1 MTKKPTPLEEKI
13 GITFNARALFDEAM
27 THRSYINEH
36 PDWPGRHNE
45 RLEFLGDAVLEL
57 AVTQHLFNEFPK
69 EPEGRL
75 TNLRAALVRTETL
88 AVVGADLGLFTALRL
103 SRGEAND
110 TGRARDQI
118 LANAMEALIGAIFLD
133 QGFAEADRFVQRF
146 ILVRLPEVIAQK
158 RVKDAKS
165 KFQEEAQGRVGVTPH
180 YEVMKKW
187 GPDHMRRFR
196 VGAYLGAELA
206 GEGEG
211 ASKQDAQQAAAENA
225 LEKKKWSN

>member
-1 MTKKPTPLEEKI
+1 MASTTEALQKRI
-13 GITFNARALFDEAM
+13 GISFSDGALLDEAL

-57 AVTQHLFNEFPK
+57 AVTRHLFSEFPK
-69 EPEGRL
+69 EPEGRM

-88 AVVGADLGLFTALRL
+88 ALVGAELELFAALRL

-133 QGFAEADRFVQRF
+133 QGFEAADRFVQRF

-158 RVKDAKS
+158 KVKDAKS
-165 KFQEEAQGRVGVTPH
+165 KFQEEAQGRMGVTPH
-180 YEVMKKW
+180 YEVLKKW
-187 GPDHMRRFR
+187 GPDHLRRFQ
-196 VGAYLGAELA
+196 VGAYLGDELA

-211 ASKQDAQQAAAENA
+211 QSKQEAQQAAAKDA
-225 LEKKKWSN
+225 LSKRKWA